1 MMTDENSL
9 IGKQIGNYRVV
20 AEINSGAFGSVYQAQ
35 HIILRERIVAIKLLH
50 AYLSSP
56 KEREQFLQEAQF
68 LEKLK
73 HPYCLPIIDA
83 GIHNGLPY
91 VVSEYAMN
99 GSLRNHLTRQ
109 SSHTLPMEEA
119 LTILTQI
126 GQALQHAHQQNII
139 HRDLKPENI
148 LFNAKGDALL
158 ADFGIAIVL
167 ATSSVRQVDATGTPA
182 YMAPEQFRGM
192 ISKESDQ
199 YALGCIAYEL
209 FTGHRPFTAAD
220 FVAIGFLHAAPI
232 HTGQAILKA
241 MAKQRADRYPDI
253 AGFITALKA
262 STTEQAQALGTPEAE
277 IPTVLS
283 TRVSTLVQTSSPGV
297 SQRSKEQWMQEGNTL
312 RGLKRSQEAL
322 AAYEQAIRLDPSY
335 ALAYYNKGNALRD
348 LLHYQEALAAYE
360 QAIHLNPNYALAYY
374 NKGNALYD
382 LERYQEALAAFE
394 QAIHLDPN
402 FAAAYNGKGNALRN
416 LLYYQEALAA
426 FEQAIHLNPN
436 YAGVHY
442 NKGNALRDLERYQE
456 ALAAYEQAIH
466 LNPNYALAYHN
477 KGRSL
482 EALRKNKEAQQAYE
496 RARQLGYSS

>member
-9 IGKQIGNYRVV
+9 VGKQIGNYRVV

-50 AYLSSP
+50 AYLGSP

-83 GIHNGLPY
+83 GIHNSLPY

-99 GSLRNHLTRQ
+99 GSLRNRLKRQ
-109 SSHTLPMEEA
+109 SPHTLPVEEA
-119 LTILTQI
+119 LTILAQI

-209 FTGHRPFTAAD
+209 FTGHQPFTAPD
-220 FVAIGFLHAAPI
+220 FVAIGFLHAAEPPLAPTHYNPQLPVHI
-232 HTGQAILKA
+232 EQAILKA
-241 MAKQRADRYPDI
+241 LAKQRADRYPDI
-253 AGFITALKA
+253 AGFITALRA
-262 STTEQAQALGTPEAE
+262 STMEQAQVPRAPEEE

-283 TRVSTLVQTSSPGV
+283 TRVPTLAQTSSLVV
-297 SQRSKEQWMQEGNTL
+297 SQRSKGQWMQEGNTL
-312 RGLKRSQEAL
+312 RGLKRYQEAL
-322 AAYEQAIRLDPSY
+322 AAYEQAIRLDPNY
-335 ALAYYNKGNALRD
+335 APAYKGKGNALHD
-348 LLHYQEALAAYE
+348 L
-360 QAIHLNPNYALAYY
+360 
-374 NKGNALYD
+374 K
-382 LERYQEALAAFE
+382 RYQEALVAYE

-402 FAAAYNGKGNALRN
+402 LALAYN
-416 LLYYQEALAA
+416 
-426 FEQAIHLNPN
+426 
-436 YAGVHY
+436 
-442 NKGNALRDLERYQE
+442 NKGVALHDLKRYQE
-456 ALAAYEQAIH
+456 ALVAYEQAIH
-466 LNPNYALAYHN
+466 LDPNLALAYRNTGNTLRNLKRYQEALVAYEQAIHLDPNYAPAYNN
-477 KGRSL
+477 KGLVL
-482 EALRKNKEAQQAYE
+482 EALGKNKEAQQAFE

>member
-1 MMTDENSL
+1 MMTDENNL

-20 AEINSGAFGSVYQAQ
+20 AEINSGAFGRVYQAQ

-50 AYLSSP
+50 AYLGSP

-99 GSLRNHLTRQ
+99 GSLRNRLRRQ
-109 SSHTLPMEEA
+109 SPHAVPVKEA

-126 GQALQHAHQQNII
+126 GQALQHAHQQGII

-209 FTGHRPFTAAD
+209 FTGHRPFTADD
-220 FVAIGFLHAAPI
+220 FVAIGFLHAAEPTLAPTHYNLQLPVHI
-232 HTGQAILKA
+232 EQAILKA
-241 MAKQRADRYPDI
+241 LAKQRADRYPTI
-253 AGFITALKA
+253 ADFITSLRV
-262 STTEQAQALGTPEAE
+262 STMEQAQVLRAPEEE

-283 TRVSTLVQTSSPGV
+283 TRVPTLAQTSSLGV
-297 SQRSKEQWMQEGNTL
+297 SQRSKGQWMQEGDTL

-322 AAYEQAIRLDPSY
+322 AAYQQAIRLDPNDAY
-335 ALAYYNKGNALRD
+335 AYRRKGDVLYD
-348 LLHYQEALAAYE
+348 LKRSQEALAAYE
-360 QAIHLNPNYALAYY
+360 QAIHL
-374 NKGNALYD
+374 
-382 LERYQEALAAFE
+382 
-394 QAIHLDPN
+394 DPN
-402 FAAAYNGKGNALRN
+402 LAAAYN
-416 LLYYQEALAA
+416 
-426 FEQAIHLNPN
+426 
-436 YAGVHY
+436 
-442 NKGNALRDLERYQE
+442 NKGMPLYDLKLSQE

-466 LNPNYALAYHN
+466 LDPNLPIAYNN
-477 KGRSL
+477 KEFKLKAVG
-482 EALRKNKEAQQAYE
+482 KKKEAQQAYE
-496 RARQLGYSS
+496 RAKQLGYSS